1 MKVITSALIDELIA
15 RAAASDRRR
24 ANHNVHESP
33 SDPIQRMF
41 VAAMQDSYFRPHRHA
56 AKREFAAVI
65 RGQFDV
71 LLFDDTGCV
80 TRRIS
85 VGPGAEAV
93 GFEIPPDT
101 WHSWIPLADGSV
113 FVEVKQGP
121 YDSRTAADFAVWA
134 PAEGAADVVRY
145 VERLRN
151 TGVGNRVTQA
161 PPTHR

>member
-24 ANHNVHESP
+24 INHNVHESP

-41 VAAMQDSYFRPHRHA
+41 VAAMRDSYFRPHRHA
-56 AKREFAAVI
+56 AKREFAVVV
-65 RGQFDV
+65 RGRFDV
-71 LLFDDTGCV
+71 LLFDDTGCA

-101 WHSWIPLADGSV
+101 WHSWIPLADGSA

-121 YDSRTAADFAVWA
+121 YDSRTAADFAAWA
-134 PAEGAADVVRY
+134 PAEGSADVGRY

-151 TGVGNRVTQA
+151 TRVAARATQA
-161 PPTHR
+161 PPSHP

>member
-1 MKVITSALIDELIA
+1 MKVITSVLIDELIA

-24 ANHNVHESP
+24 TNHNVHESP
-33 SDPIQRMF
+33 SDSIQRMF
-41 VAAMQDSYFRPHRHA
+41 VAAMQGSYFRPHRHA
-56 AKREFAAVI
+56 VKWEFAVVI
-65 RGQFDV
+65 RGRFDV

-80 TRRIS
+80 TRKVS

-121 YDSRTAADFAVWA
+121 YDTRTAVDFAVWA
-134 PAEGAADVVRY
+134 PAEGAADVGRY
-145 VERLRN
+145 VEMLRN
-151 TGVGNRVTQA
+151 TRAGDRADQA

>member
-1 MKVITSALIDELIA
+1 MKVITSDLIDGLIA
-15 RAAASDRRR
+15 RAAAQDRRR

-41 VAAMQDSYFRPHRHA
+41 VAAMRDSYFRPHRHA
-56 AKREFAAVI
+56 AKWEFAVVI
-65 RGQFDV
+65 RGRFDV

-80 TRRIS
+80 TRR
-85 VGPGAEAV
+85 VLAGPGAEAV

-121 YDSRTAADFAVWA
+121 YDTRTAADFAVWS
-134 PAEGAADVVRY
+134 PAEGTPHVGQF
-145 VERLRN
+145 VETLRSAR
-151 TGVGNRVTQA
+151 VGDRVA
-161 PPTHR
+161 PVPPTHR

>member
-1 MKVITSALIDELIA
+1 MKVITSVVIDELVA
-15 RAAASDRRR
+15 RAAASGRRR

-33 SDPIQRMF
+33 TDPIQRMF
-41 VAAMQDSYFRPHRHA
+41 VAAMLGSYFRPHRHA
-56 AKREFAAVI
+56 TKWEFAVVI

-71 LLFDDTGCV
+71 LLFDDTGCA

-134 PAEGAADVVRY
+134 PAEGSMDVGRY

-151 TGVGNRVTQA
+151 TRVGDRATQA
-161 PPTHR
+161 PPSHP

>member
-1 MKVITSALIDELIA
+1 MKVITSVLIDELIA
-15 RAAASDRRR
+15 RAAASGRRR
-24 ANHNVHESP
+24 TNHNLHESP

-41 VAAMQDSYFRPHRHA
+41 VAAMRDSYFRPHRHA

-65 RGQFDV
+65 RGRFDV

-134 PAEGAADVVRY
+134 PAEGTADVGRY
-145 VERLRN
+145 LERLRN
-151 TGVGNRVTQA
+151 TKVGDRATQA
-161 PPTHR
+161 PPPHR

>member
-1 MKVITSALIDELIA
+1 MKVITSDLIDELIA
-15 RAAASDRRR
+15 RAAAQGRRR
-24 ANHNVHESP
+24 TNHNVHESP

-41 VAAMQDSYFRPHRHA
+41 VAAMRDSYFRPHRHA
-56 AKREFAAVI
+56 AKREFAVVV
-65 RGQFDV
+65 RGRFDV
-71 LLFDDTGCV
+71 LLFDDTGCA
-80 TRRIS
+80 TRKVS

-121 YDSRTAADFAVWA
+121 YDTRTAADFAVWA
-134 PAEGAADVVRY
+134 PAEGAADVGRY
-145 VERLRN
+145 VEMLRN
-151 TGVGNRVTQA
+151 AKAGGRVAQA

>member
-41 VAAMQDSYFRPHRHA
+41 VAAMRDSYFRPHRHA
-56 AKREFAAVI
+56 AKWEFAVVI
-65 RGQFDV
+65 RGRFDV

-85 VGPGAEAV
+85 VGPGAEVV

-134 PAEGAADVVRY
+134 PAEGAADVGRY
-145 VERLRN
+145 VERLRSAR
-151 TGVGNRVTQA
+151 VGDRAIQA

>member
-1 MKVITSALIDELIA
+1 MKVITSVLIDELIA

-24 ANHNVHESP
+24 TNHNVHELP

-41 VAAMQDSYFRPHRHA
+41 VAAMRDSYFRPHRHA
-56 AKREFAAVI
+56 AKREFAVVI
-65 RGQFDV
+65 RGRFDV

-80 TRRIS
+80 TGKVS
-85 VGPGAEAV
+85 VGPDAEAV

-101 WHSWIPLADGSV
+101 WHSWISLVDGSV

-121 YDSRTAADFAVWA
+121 YDSRTAADFAMWA
-134 PAEGAADVVRY
+134 PAEGAADVGRY
-145 VERLRN
+145 IERLRN
-151 TGVGNRVTQA
+151 AKPGDRATQA